1 MAVSTRAKAISVLAA
16 STGAFTVCFAVW
28 MLYGVLVTFLVDQR
42 YFQFSRTEIGWLI
55 GAPVLTGAIFR
66 LPAGV
71 LADRF
76 GGRIVL
82 AVLMLV
88 TAVPLYLVSYAT
100 TYGEFLLAGLGLGLA
115 GASFA
120 AGISYVSPWFPAD
133 RQGMVLGIF
142 GMGTAG
148 AALTNLVA
156 PGLLNF
162 LVRNGAERDAWRTL
176 PRLYAAAL
184 VATAVLFWLFTYT
197 SKANAGKTTSL
208 RERLAPLR
216 LLRVWRFGLYY
227 AFTFGSFVAL
237 SQWLVPYYV
246 NVYSTSVAWAGGL
259 AAAFSLPSGIVRAMG
274 GWISD
279 KVGPRTVLYG
289 AFSVALVLLALLFPP
304 RVELQ
309 APGQGVVA
317 DRPGIVASVSDHEV
331 VVGDDRYVIQE
342 KEEEEEEEEESEAR
356 VRFGI
361 HQEDSE
367 GFLLLPR
374 VSFDRVPVVAP
385 GAHVVKG
392 QLLIRGVTH
401 VYFQSNKW
409 IFTALVFLL
418 GLTMGLG
425 SGAVF
430 KHIPSYFPGC
440 VGAVSGIVGM
450 LGALG
455 GFVCPILFGYLLSAT
470 GIWTTCWMLLAAL
483 GLTCLVWMH
492 VAVRQMA
499 RAAAPQPARA
509 TERV

>member
-1 MAVSTRAKAISVLAA
+1 MVPSLRANAISALAA
-16 STGAFTVCFAVW
+16 STAAFTVCFAVW
-28 MLYGVLVTFLVDQR
+28 MLYGVLVTFLVDER
-42 YFQFSRTEIGWLI
+42 YFQFSRSEIGWLI

-66 LPAGV
+66 LPVGV
-71 LADRF
+71 LADKY
-76 GGRIVL
+76 GGR
-82 AVLMLV
+82 AVLVALMLI
-88 TAVPLYLVSYAT
+88 TAIPLYLVSHAG
-100 TYGEFLLAGLGLGLA
+100 TYWGFLLAGLGLGLA
-115 GASFA
+115 GSSFA
-120 AGISYVSPWFPAD
+120 AGISYVSPWFPAE

-156 PGLLNF
+156 PGLLDL
-162 LVRNGAERDAWRTL
+162 LVRGGADREAWRML
-176 PRLYAAAL
+176 PKLYAAAL
-184 VATAVLFWLFTYT
+184 VATAILFWLFTHSNDGT
-197 SKANAGKTTSL
+197 ANRTTL
-208 RERLAPLR
+208 GERLAPLR
-216 LLRVWRFGLYY
+216 RLRVWRFGLYY

-259 AAAFSLPSGIVRAMG
+259 AAAFSLPSGIVRALG
-274 GWISD
+274 GWVSD
-279 KVGPRTVLYG
+279 RVGPRTVLYCSFG
-289 AFSVALVLLALLFPP
+289 AALVLLVLLFPP

-317 DRPGIVASVSDHEV
+317 DRAGTVTSVSDREV
-331 VVGDDRYVIQE
+331 VVGNDRYHVH
-342 KEEEEEEEEESEAR
+342 EEEESEAR

-361 HQEDSE
+361 HQQDGE

-374 VSFDRVPVVAP
+374 VSFDRVPVVGP
-385 GAHVVKG
+385 GTQVVKG

-440 VGAVSGIVGM
+440 VGAVGGIVGM

-455 GFVCPILFGYLLSAT
+455 GFVCPILFGYLLSVT
-470 GIWTTCWMLLAAL
+470 GIWTTCWMLLASV

-492 VAVRQMA
+492 VAVRRLMRDP
-499 RAAAPQPARA
+499 RAQPARQSVL
-509 TERV
+509 T

>member
-1 MAVSTRAKAISVLAA
+1 MADRAKAISVLAA
-16 STGAFTVCFAVW
+16 STGAFTACFAVW

-55 GAPVLTGAIFR
+55 GAPVLTGALFR

-71 LADRF
+71 LADRY
-76 GGRIVL
+76 GGRVVL

-88 TAVPLYLVSYAT
+88 TAIPLYLVSHAT
-100 TYGEFLLAGLGLGLA
+100 NYRELLLAGLGLGLA
-115 GASFA
+115 GSSFA
-120 AGISYVSPWFPAD
+120 AGVSYVSPWFPVD
-133 RQGMVLGIF
+133 RQGMALGIF

-162 LVRNGAERDAWRTL
+162 LVRHGADREAWRML
-176 PRLYAAAL
+176 PRIYAAAL
-184 VATAVLFWLFTYT
+184 VATAVLFWLFTY
-197 SKANAGKTTSL
+197 ANEANGGPRTTL
-208 RERLAPLR
+208 GERLAPLR
-216 LLRVWRFGLYY
+216 MLRVWRFGLYY

-259 AAAFSLPSGIVRAMG
+259 AAAFSLPSGIIRAFG

-279 KVGPRTVLYG
+279 RVGPRRVLYW
-289 AFSVALVLLALLFPP
+289 AFGVALVLLMLLFPP

-317 DRPGIVASVSDHEV
+317 DRPGTVVSVSDGDV
-331 VVGDDRYVIQE
+331 VVGDDRYVVQQ
-342 KEEEEEEEEESEAR
+342 EEESRAR
-356 VRFGI
+356 MRFGI
-361 HQEDSE
+361 HQQDGE
-367 GFLLLPR
+367 GFLLLPK
-374 VSFDRVPVVAP
+374 VSFDRIPVVAP
-385 GAHVVKG
+385 GARVVKG

-409 IFTALVFLL
+409 IFTALVLLL
-418 GLTMGLG
+418 GLAMGLG

-430 KHIPSYFPGC
+430 KHIPSYFPGS
-440 VGAVSGIVGM
+440 VGAVGGIVGM

-470 GIWTTCWMLLAAL
+470 GIWTTCWMLLAVLAFL
-483 GLTCLVWMH
+483 CLAWMH
-492 VAVRQMA
+492 VVVRRLVRA
-499 RAAAPQPARA
+499 RAPELMREIAR
-509 TERV
+509 V